1 MKKILIAVDDTKGA
15 KNALTMCGDV
25 CSCMRP
31 ETIVL
36 LYVER
41 FEGRTF
47 MAEMVG
53 DAELKTLKDVLKGT
67 EYKEA
72 LDKKANDVLNYYK
85 KALEDKGLSDIK
97 TVIKSG
103 HPVFLNFIAIIK
115 TSLNLKFNHLL
126 YYRVIFSTERIL
138 ESLHFFCHFPFR
150 PPVEELD
157 TKESTENHSCAV
169 YPSVRVTAC
178 RVSLN

>member
-103 HPVFLNFIAIIK
+103 HPADEILRTAEEESSDMIIIGSRGKRASHAFMGSVSREVVNRSEIPVLVAK
-115 TSLNLKFNHLL
+115 TK
-126 YYRVIFSTERIL
+126 
-138 ESLHFFCHFPFR
+138 
-150 PPVEELD
+150 
-157 TKESTENHSCAV
+157 
-169 YPSVRVTAC
+169 
-178 RVSLN
+178 